1 MKKLQNLMFACL
13 LTLGLAA
20 CADDNKSS
28 NNPPSYGDPT
38 IIINDNHTAKIN
50 QTAEKTITF
59 TNPFVSSAELDVS
72 FNNNNNYNS
81 YNSSITIDKT
91 KSTCNFKTNSDGT
104 TSNDI
109 LHTLQAGESCTLV
122 YNFAPTY
129 LNTELL
135 KLRVDYRADIKT
147 ICPTPD
153 TVPTYEQVRNSNRY
167 EEWYIY
173 NYAEDSNG
181 NKSPEYINV
190 EIPAEWTVSG
200 SMIDITDFVS
210 NSQDFN
216 LPAKQGEYLF
226 NIYSGKLES
235 NNNKDCSISNDSYNT
250 YTLSVKNNNGCS
262 LKVTTASSSM
272 PHIKFSPKQ
281 EGNPYYNVNVDL
293 NSKYQ
298 YNIVNPNQD
307 YSGFYPEYYAT
318 QQVENTY
325 FYVGIL
331 QNNEKITSYKITGTY
346 ANKFKVA
353 GTMHNSCT
361 VTDTEIS
368 IPEGQENCF
377 FTIEITDK
385 TTTAY
390 YTATLNTTLSTG
402 ATQNYNIGGTVSL
415 LTILDFMLQNYCEE
429 NTQSNKA
436 YKLF

>member
-1 MKKLQNLMFACL
+1 MKKLKNLTFACL
-13 LTLGLAA
+13 LVLGLAA
-20 CADDNKSS
+20 CADDKSS
-28 NNPPSYGDPT
+28 NNPPSYYDPT

-59 TNPFVSSAELDVS
+59 TNPFVSSAELEVY
-72 FNNNNNYNS
+72 FNNYNSYNS

-104 TSNDI
+104 ISNDI
-109 LHTLQAGESCTLV
+109 SDTLSYGESCILV
-122 YNFAPTY
+122 YSFAPTK
-129 LNTELL
+129 LDTELL
-135 KLRVDYRADIKT
+135 KLSVDYHADIKT

-153 TVPTYEQVRNSNRY
+153 TVPTYEQVRNSSRY
-167 EEWYIY
+167 EKWYIY

-190 EIPAEWTVSG
+190 EIPAEWIVYD
-200 SMIDITDFVS
+200 SMIDTARFDS

-216 LPAKQGEYLF
+216 LSAKQGEYSF
-226 NIYSGKLES
+226 TIDSGTLES
-235 NNNKDCSISNDSYNT
+235 NNDDCSIKDNTLTVNND
-250 YTLSVKNNNGCS
+250 NGCS
-262 LKVTTASSSM
+262 LKITTSSYVNL
-272 PHIKFSPKQ
+272 PIKFIPTQ

-298 YNIVNPNQD
+298 YNIVKPNQD
-307 YSGFYPEYYAT
+307 YSGFEPDYYAT
-318 QQVENTY
+318 QQVENTN

-331 QNNEKITSYKITGTY
+331 QNNEKITSYKITGTD

-368 IPEGQENCF
+368 IPEGQENCL

-390 YTATLNTTLSTG
+390 YSATLNTTLSTG
-402 ATQNYNIGGTVSL
+402 STNTYNINGTVSL
-415 LTILDFMLQNYCEE
+415 LTILDMMLQNYCGEHTE
-429 NTQSNKA
+429 QSNI
-436 YKLF
+436 

>member
-13 LTLGLAA
+13 LILGLAA

-72 FNNNNNYNS
+72 FNNYNNYNS

>member
-1 MKKLQNLMFACL
+1 MKKLNNLTFACL
-13 LTLGLAA
+13 LILGLAA

-72 FNNNNNYNS
+72 FNNYNNYNS

>member
-1 MKKLQNLMFACL
+1 MKKLKNLTFACL
-13 LTLGLAA
+13 LILGLAA
-20 CADDNKSS
+20 CADDDKSS
-28 NNPPSYGDPT
+28 NNPPSYDDPT
-38 IIINDNHTAKIN
+38 IIINDSHTAKIN
-50 QTAEKTITF
+50 ETAEKTITF
-59 TNPFVSSAELDVS
+59 TNPFASSAELDVY
-72 FNNNNNYNS
+72 FNNYNS

-91 KSTCNFKTNSDGT
+91 KSTCNFRTNTGGT

-109 LHTLQAGESCTLV
+109 SHTLQAGESCTLV
-122 YNFAPTY
+122 YSFAPTK
-129 LNTELL
+129 LDTELL
-135 KLRVDYRADIKT
+135 KLSVDYRADIKT

-153 TVPTYEQVRNSNRY
+153 TVPPYEQVRNSSRY

-281 EGNPYYNVNVDL
+281 EGNPYYNVNVEI
-293 NSKYQ
+293 NSNYT
-298 YNIVNPNQD
+298 YNLLSAP
-307 YSGFYPEYYAT
+307 YSTTFYPEYYISNLSG
-318 QQVENTY
+318 NTY
-325 FYVGIL
+325 FYVAL
-331 QNNEKITSYKITGTY
+331 LTNNEKITSYEITGT
-346 ANKFKVA
+346 NKDKFKVA
-353 GTMHNSCT
+353 PTKHNGCT
-361 VTDTEIS
+361 VTNTEIS
-368 IPEGQENCF
+368 IPNEQENCF
-377 FTIEITDK
+377 FTVEIADITESGDF
-385 TTTAY
+385 
-390 YTATLNTTLSTG
+390 TATLNTTSSTG
-402 ATQNYNIGGTVSL
+402 STNTYNIKGTVSL
-415 LTILDFMLQNYCEE
+415 LTIQDMLQNYCKE

>member
-72 FNNNNNYNS
+72 FNNYNS

>member
-1 MKKLQNLMFACL
+1 MPAYSWLSCM
-13 LTLGLAA
+13 A

>member
-1 MKKLQNLMFACL
+1 MKKLKNLTFACL
-13 LTLGLAA
+13 LILGLAA

-72 FNNNNNYNS
+72 FNNYNNYNS

-353 GTMHNSCT
+353 PTKHNGCT

-390 YTATLNTTLSTG
+390 YTAVLNTTLSTG

>member
-72 FNNNNNYNS
+72 FNNYNNYNS

>member
-1 MKKLQNLMFACL
+1 MKKLKNLTFACL
-13 LTLGLAA
+13 LILGLAA

-153 TVPTYEQVRNSNRY
+153 TVPTYEQVRNSNKY